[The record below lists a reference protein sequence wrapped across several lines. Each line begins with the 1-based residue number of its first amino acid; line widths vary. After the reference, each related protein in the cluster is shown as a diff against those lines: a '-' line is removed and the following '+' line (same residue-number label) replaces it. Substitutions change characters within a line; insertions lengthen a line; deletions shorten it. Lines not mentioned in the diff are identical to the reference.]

1 MVGAHNLCYY
11 YVYSSFIHS
20 QPLLEE
26 SVNCLMHISDPITC
40 VRLLCPDCI
49 GKAIKVINN
58 KELED
63 DLILDEDKHI
73 NITSRKKYSTL
84 SDSCRSRILGPRQ
97 RKNWLKL
104 LFDVYATRK
113 STLDSIVV
121 EQDEDNTRA

>member
-1 MVGAHNLCYY
+1 MCGFFVL
-11 YVYSSFIHS
+11 
-20 QPLLEE
+20 
-26 SVNCLMHISDPITC
+26 
-40 VRLLCPDCI
+40 DCI
-49 GKAIKVINN
+49 GKATKVINN
-58 KELED
+58 KELGD
-63 DLILDEDKHI
+63 DLTLDEDKYI

>member
-11 YVYSSFIHS
+11 VYSFIHS

-58 KELED
+58 KELGD

-73 NITSRKKYSTL
+73 NLSISRAE
-84 SDSCRSRILGPRQ
+84 
-97 RKNWLKL
+97 KNIL
-104 LFDVYATRK
+104 LFQTRVALGSSKAT
-113 STLDSIVV
+113 
-121 EQDEDNTRA
+121 